1 MESKVTIDDVIIKA
15 SEYLKK
21 EDNLN
26 IIREAYEV
34 AEKQHDGQFRKSG
47 DPYIQHPLEVAYMLA
62 EIHGGPSTIAAGL
75 LHDVLEDTD
84 ITKEQLEAKFGKDIA
99 SIVDGVT
106 KISKLKYMT
115 QEKVLAKTHQK
126 ILFAMAKDIRV
137 ILVKLI
143 DRVHNMRTLEFQSP
157 EKQKKIAKETLD
169 LYAP

>member
-1 MESKVTIDDVIIKA
+1 MESKVTIDDVITKA

-84 ITKEQLEAKFGKDIA
+84 ITKEQLEAIAEGWYNINDIN
-99 SIVDGVT
+99 
-106 KISKLKYMT
+106 L
-115 QEKVLAKTHQK
+115 EN
-126 ILFAMAKDIRV
+126 
-137 ILVKLI
+137 VKGLS
-143 DRVHNMRTLEFQSP
+143 RW
-157 EKQKKIAKETLD
+157 KK
-169 LYAP
+169 